1 MTLRTLLLC
10 GALAACSAATPPK
23 APPAGYEFPQLSG
36 RVVDAA
42 DVLPQTPEAR
52 LAAQLA
58 SVEMRTKHQFVVVT
72 VKSLGGHD
80 IADYGRTLGNFWGVG
95 RKAFNDGVL
104 LIVAPNEREVRIEVG
119 KGLEKALTNDEAA
132 MIIEQSII
140 PHFKASDLAGG
151 ILAGSEGIIRE
162 IGS

>member
-1 MTLRTLLLC
+1 MKLRALLLC

-23 APPAGYEFPQLSG
+23 VPPAGYAFPELTG

-42 DVLPQTPEAR
+42 DILPQTPEAK

-72 VKSLGGHD
+72 VKTLGGQT
-80 IADYGRTLGNFWGVG
+80 IEDYGRELGNFWGIG
-95 RKAFNDGVL
+95 RKDINDGVL
-104 LIVAPNEREVRIEVG
+104 LVVSPVDRKVRIEVG

-132 MIIEQSII
+132 TIIQEAIL
-140 PHFKASDLAGG
+140 PHFKKGDMSAG

-162 IGS
+162 ISS